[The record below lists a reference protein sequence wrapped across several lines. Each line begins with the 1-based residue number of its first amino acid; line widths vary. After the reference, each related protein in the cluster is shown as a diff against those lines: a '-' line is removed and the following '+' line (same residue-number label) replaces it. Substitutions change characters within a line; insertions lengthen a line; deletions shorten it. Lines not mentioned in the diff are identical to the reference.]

1 MRKAIL
7 AFVAASL
14 VAGAVPARAQQ
25 ILLEPVRA
33 GELILFRDLTNEKA
47 YYYVS
52 DKPKLA
58 LQEDGKP
65 YFSFLRWVQNV
76 RTGAT
81 EAERREGDGGGIVH
95 GLVTLAVTQ
104 EEIREAQ
111 AELQRLK
118 PGGRVVGPVMWESGT
133 VALVSAMKDPKGE
146 MITHVAGVSAAPIL
160 DGQKSAFSI
169 LLSKL
174 GSQVLWDTFQKPTPA
189 VAFAYDM
196 KLKGFR
202 PPMRA
207 ILEANFD
214 QIYKHKSFNA
224 AITHKYFAADIQAA
238 FDDLRRQGAIKLTE
252 IGDDAELHSL
262 IQTAYQKISDIMF
275 QNATDILKPVT
286 LPAAGGADP
295 LSHLAS
301 RLSAHVTKATDAAKT
316 DPRGPQAR
324 ADELAAK
331 KRVEDLEAE
340 LKPLQD
346 ALATARATHDEHDA
360 KAKADKEAAE
370 KLKAKAD
377 KGDEAAKAGLAA
389 AQETAEASADARA
402 GGASEVAARQAAVTA
417 KQKELDAAR
426 EKFESAQE
434 TAEEFSGRPP
444 ALGIL
449 ASFQMKKFRQS
460 GTLKV
465 DLNKYTEST
474 ITMPFAGNISDVRQ
488 FKDAFRRV
496 NLDDPLYQQR
506 EIVVSLAGINAEDF
520 GPYVN
525 FVTVRLRKKH
535 AKGAETHD
543 EVLIDRQTF
552 NREGNRFKLLYG
564 WKDDDDRRRWMDY
577 EYRTVWNFAGG
588 KSVETPL
595 QKASEQAIPA
605 VSPYQRRA
613 VELQAD
619 AAELAKGEVRS
630 LTVKLF
636 YDLAGLPQV
645 KTATLDATKLQ
656 STRIEYFS
664 APDTVDYEYE
674 IIWRLKGNRT
684 VSSGRQK
691 GAGAI
696 LAVDEVPPAVVGRAT
711 TPADGGS
718 R

>member
-1 MRKAIL
+1 MKKAIL
-7 AFVAASL
+7 AFVGASFM
-14 VAGAVPARAQQ
+14 AGAVPARAQQ

-33 GELILFRDLTNEKA
+33 GELVLFRDLTNDKA

-52 DKPKLA
+52 DKPRLA
-58 LQEDGKP
+58 LQEDGNP

-95 GLVTLAVTQ
+95 ALVTLAVTQ
-104 EEIREAQ
+104 EQIREAQ
-111 AELQRLK
+111 ADLQRVK
-118 PGGRVVGPVMWESGT
+118 PGGRVVGPVMWDSGT
-133 VALVSAMKDPKGE
+133 VALISAIKDPNGK
-146 MITHVAGVSAAPIL
+146 MIAHIDGLTAAPIL
-160 DGQKSAFSI
+160 DGQKSAFSV

-174 GSQVLWDTFQKPTPA
+174 GSQILWDTFQTPTPA
-189 VAFAYDM
+189 VAFAYEM

-214 QIYKHKSFNA
+214 QIYKHKAFNA
-224 AITHKYFAADIQAA
+224 GITHKYFAIDIQAA

-252 IGDDAELHSL
+252 IGDDAKLHSL
-262 IQTAYQKISDIMF
+262 IQDAYTKISAIMF
-275 QNATDILKPVT
+275 QNADDILKPVT

-295 LSHLAS
+295 LAGVAS
-301 RLSAHVTKATDAAKT
+301 RLSAHVTKATDAARQ
-316 DPRGPQAR
+316 DPRGPQAI
-324 ADELAAK
+324 ADAQAAK
-331 KRVEDLEAE
+331 QVVERLEGE

-346 ALATARATHDEHDA
+346 TLAAARAALNESEA
-360 KAKADKEAAE
+360 KAKADKEAAD
-370 KLKAKAD
+370 KLKAKAE
-377 KGDEAAKAGLAA
+377 KGDEAAKAALAEAEQTAA
-389 AQETAEASADARA
+389 ASEGSQA
-402 GGASEVAARQAAVTA
+402 GGASAVEAAQAAVTA
-417 KQKELDAAR
+417 KQNELDAAR
-426 EKFESAQE
+426 KKHSAAAD

-460 GTLKV
+460 GTLRV

-474 ITMPFAGNISDVRQ
+474 IVMPFAGNISDVRQ
-488 FKDAFRRV
+488 YKDAFRRV

-506 EIVVSLAGINAEDF
+506 EIVVSLAGIDADDF
-520 GPYVN
+520 GPYLN

-543 EVLIDRQTF
+543 EVLIDKKTF
-552 NREGNRFKLLYG
+552 TDAGNRFKLLYG

-577 EYRTVWNFAGG
+577 EYQTVWNFAGG
-588 KSVETPL
+588 KTIETPL
-595 QKASEQAIPA
+595 QKANAQAIPA
-605 VSPYQRRA
+605 VSPYERRA

-619 AAELAKGEVRS
+619 AADLAKAEVRS

-636 YDLAGLPQV
+636 YSLAGAPQV
-645 KTATLDATKLQ
+645 KIATLDAAKLH

-664 APDTVDYEYE
+664 APETVDYDYE
-674 IIWRLKGNRT
+674 ITWRLKGNRT

-691 GAGAI
+691 GAGSI
-696 LAVDEVPPAVVGRAT
+696 LAVDEVPPAVAGQPT
-711 TPADGGS
+711 TPAES
-718 R
+718 ASL